1 MKHLLIAALLL
12 SALPVAA
19 QSYRSLTAA
28 PLPENEQRQVIAASE
43 PLLAAAIDLR
53 PDGKALT
60 THRIGDFTTRIELA
74 GVTIRQVVP
83 TSLTDEDR
91 QQGVSRRYQV
101 KIECQAHRIW
111 DGPRETWSE
120 WRKSG
125 YGFFPTTVDVIER
138 EGELM
143 ASARR
148 INDFSPN
155 LDGVMTASLR

>member
-1 MKHLLIAALLL
+1 MKHPLLAALLL
-12 SALPVAA
+12 SALPLAA
-19 QSYRSLTAA
+19 QSHRPLTAA
-28 PLPENEQRQVIAASE
+28 PLPENEQRQVLAASE
-43 PLLAAAIDLR
+43 PLLAAAIDLH

-83 TSLTDEDR
+83 ASLTDEDR
-91 QQGVSRRYQV
+91 RQGVSRRYQV
-101 KIECQAHRIW
+101 KIECLAHRIW
-111 DGPRETWSE
+111 DGPREAWSE

-125 YGFFPTTVDVIER
+125 YGFFPSTVDVIER

-148 INDFSPN
+148 LENFSPD
-155 LDGVMTASLR
+155 LDGIMTASLR